1 VLEDSSLHDLRISGR
16 FDLGDS
22 EALIE
27 AIELS
32 FNIESQLLDSNKIL
46 LTKKSI

>member
-1 VLEDSSLHDLRISGR
+1 MSGR

-32 FNIESQLLDSNKIL
+32 FNIESQRIDSNKIL
-46 LTKKSI
+46 LTKKIKA

>member
-1 VLEDSSLHDLRISGR
+1 LKAPSLHDVRISGR

-32 FNIESQLLDSNKIL
+32 FNIKSQRLDSNKIV
-46 LTKKSI
+46 LTKKS

>member
-1 VLEDSSLHDLRISGR
+1 MSGR

-32 FNIESQLLDSNKIL
+32 FNIQAQHIDSNKIL
-46 LTKKSI
+46 LTKKIKA